1 MHRTR
6 TLGSTRLLHSA
17 AGVGVLLLATI
28 AAPAAALMTGITG
41 FSGQQT
47 KPDGTPLYCSNAGT
61 GCHFTDPGTKAPL
74 VRFDGPTQVDPGAT
88 VTYTFVV
95 TSENPTVQ
103 IQAGLDVAASAGT
116 LGAVPGQQ
124 EQVLKNFSTMQG
136 EITHTGPKDNDQ
148 NGEAAWQFTWQAP
161 TTPGVYVL
169 FGAGNSVDASTTDEG
184 DEAAITM
191 LMITVGSVA
200 PTPTPSPS
208 PAPTATPDAVAC
220 AGDCNGDGQVT
231 VNELILGVNIALG
244 SQPAS
249 VCTAIDTN
257 GDGMVTINEL
267 IAAVT
272 RALNGC

>member
-1 MHRTR
+1 MHRTG
-6 TLGSTRLLHSA
+6 TVGSKALQRA
-17 AGVGVLLLATI
+17 AGITIALLLAVAT
-28 AAPAAALMTGITG
+28 PAAALMIGITG
-41 FSGQQT
+41 FSGQQL
-47 KPDGTPLYCSNAGT
+47 KPDGTPLYCSNAGL

-74 VRFDGPTQVDPGAT
+74 VRFEGPTQVDPGAT
-88 VTYTFVV
+88 VTYTFIV
-95 TSENPTVQ
+95 TSQNPTVQ
-103 IQAGLDVAASAGT
+103 IQAGLDVAASAGK
-116 LGAVPGQQ
+116 LGALPGQQ
-124 EQVLKNFSTMQG
+124 EQVLKNTSTMNG

-184 DEAAITM
+184 DEAAITT
-191 LMITVGSVA
+191 LMITVGDVA
-200 PTPTPSPS
+200 PTPTPTPS
-208 PAPTATPDAVAC
+208 PAPTATPGSAC
-220 AGDCNGDGQVT
+220 AGDCNGDGMVT

-244 SQPAS
+244 TQPAS